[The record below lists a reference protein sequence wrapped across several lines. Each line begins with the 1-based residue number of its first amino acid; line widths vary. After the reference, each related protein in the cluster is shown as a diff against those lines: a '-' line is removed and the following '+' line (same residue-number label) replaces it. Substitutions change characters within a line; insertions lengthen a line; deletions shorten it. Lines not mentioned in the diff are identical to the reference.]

1 MPPLDIEDML
11 PPMLGRRAQ
20 IAFVVKDLDEALR
33 YWTEAMK
40 VGPFV
45 VIDNSVA
52 GRRVVYR
59 GVETAMDSSLAFSY
73 IGDLQIEIVHQTNDA
88 PSPFKD
94 FLDSGR
100 EGLQHIAFWPPDF
113 GGACAYLERT
123 GFSEMLSMYTADGA
137 RNVVYYEA
145 PAHIGVMVEIVPL
158 TPSRQAYFGRIQ
170 NLTRNWD
177 GTRPVRRF
185 ASREAFLASGEGLID
200 ARHARKEGE

>member
-1 MPPLDIEDML
+1 M
-11 PPMLGRRAQ
+11 Q
-20 IAFVVKDLDEALR
+20 IAFAVKDLDETLR
-33 YWTEAMK
+33 FWTEVMK

-59 GVETAMDSSLAFSY
+59 GEETGMDSSLAFSY
-73 IGDLQIEIVHQTNDA
+73 VGDVQIEIVHQTNDE

-100 EGLQHIAFWPPDF
+100 EGLQHIAFWPADF
-113 GGACAYLERT
+113 EGACSQLEQL
-123 GFSEMLSMYTADGA
+123 GFREILSMYTDDGA

-145 PAHIGVMVEIVPL
+145 PPHVGVMVEIVPW
-158 TPSRQAYFGRIQ
+158 TASRQAYFSRIQ

-185 ASREAFLASGEGLID
+185 ASREEFLATGEGT
-200 ARHARKEGE
+200 E

>member
-1 MPPLDIEDML
+1 MTATEFDGLL
-11 PPMLGRRAQ
+11 PPMLGRKAQ
-20 IAFVVKDLDEALR
+20 IAFVVRDLDESLR
-33 YWTEAMK
+33 FWTEVMK

-59 GVETAMDSSLAFSY
+59 GKETAMDSSLAFSY
-73 IGDLQIEIVHQTNDA
+73 VGDVQIEIVHQTNDE

-94 FLDSGR
+94 FLESGR

-113 GGACAYLERT
+113 EGTCAELEQL
-123 GFSEMLSMYTADGA
+123 GFSEMLSMYTNDGA

-145 PAHIGVMVEIVPL
+145 PAHIGVMVEIVPW
-158 TPSRQAYFGRIQ
+158 TESRAAYFGRIQ
-170 NLTRNWD
+170 RLANNWD

-185 ASREAFLASGEGLID
+185 ASREAFLESGEG
-200 ARHARKEGE
+200 AE